1 MVEEDMEDTEEFEA
15 EEALMMDEEEEAAAV
30 GGGGGMNKVDALA
43 ARCMCAC

>member
-30 GGGGGMNKVDALA
+30 GGGGGRNKVDALA